1 MILFLKETTYLAF
14 SHHKNDLYIFYFTL
28 NKVIVSILVLDVEIR
43 KQENHLLKMTHKEN
57 Q

>member
-1 MILFLKETTYLAF
+1 MILFFKKTTYLAF
-14 SHHKNDLYIFYFTL
+14 SHHKNDFYSFYFTL
-28 NKVIVSILVLDVEIR
+28 NNVIVSILVLDFEIR